1 MRIVMFCHSL
11 MSDWNHGSAHFLRG
25 VACELL
31 ARGVE
36 VRVYER
42 RGAWSVRHLLADH
55 GPGALA
61 AFHRAYPT
69 LRSMRYEPASLD
81 LDHALEG
88 ADLVLVHEWNE
99 LDLVQR
105 LGEHRT
111 RRGRYQ
117 LLFHDTHHR
126 AATNPAEM
134 ARYRL
139 DAYDGVLAFG
149 SVVRDL
155 YRANGWA
162 RRVWVWH
169 EAADIRRFHPLPRV
183 SAEGDLVWIGNWGDG
198 DRCDELREFLIEP
211 ARTLGL
217 RTRVHGVRYP
227 AEAQRELAAAG
238 IEYAGWLPNYE
249 VPRVFSRHLATVHIP
264 RRPFAQALPGIPTI
278 RVFEALACGIPL
290 VSAPWEDTDGLFT
303 PGEDFLLAGDGD
315 EMRCQL
321 ARVLRDPSFAAAQ
334 AARGFRTIRERHTC
348 AHRVDEL
355 LAIYAQLVSPRGG
368 VAA

>member
-11 MSDWNHGSAHFLRG
+11 MSDWNNRSAHFLRG
-25 VACELL
+25 VACELV
-31 ARGVE
+31 ARGIE
-36 VRVYER
+36 VTVYEP

-69 LRSMRYEPASLD
+69 LRSIRYEPVSLD

-88 ADLVLVHEWNE
+88 ADLVLVHEWNDRG
-99 LDLVQR
+99 LIRR
-105 LGEHRT
+105 LGEHRAK
-111 RRGRYQ
+111 RGRYQ

-126 AATNPAEM
+126 SATAPQEMPA
-134 ARYRL
+134 YRL
-139 DAYDGVLAFG
+139 EAYDGVLASG
-149 SVVRDL
+149 AVLRDL
-155 YRANGWA
+155 YRAKRWA
-162 RRVWVWH
+162 RRAWLWH

-183 SAEGDLVWIGNWGDG
+183 TTEGDLVWIGNWGVG
-198 DRCDELREFLIEP
+198 ERSDELREFLVEP
-211 ARTLGL
+211 ARKLGL
-217 RTRVHGVRYP
+217 RARAYGARYP
-227 AEAQRELAAAG
+227 KDVQTELAALG
-238 IEYAGWLPNYE
+238 IEHAGWLPNHE
-249 VPRVFSRHLATVHIP
+249 VPRVLSRYRVTVHVP
-264 RRPFAQALPGIPTI
+264 HQAFARALPGVPTI

-290 VSAPWEDTDGLFT
+290 VSAPWEDAEGLFT
-303 PGEDFLLAGDGD
+303 PGEDFLVAHDGQ
-315 EMRCQL
+315 EMSRQL
-321 ARVLRDPSFAAAQ
+321 QCVLNDPPFAAAL

>member
-55 GPGALA
+55 GPARWPRFTEPIQRCA
-61 AFHRAYPT
+61 ACATSR
-69 LRSMRYEPASLD
+69 PASTSTTRSR
-81 LDHALEG
+81 G
-88 ADLVLVHEWNE
+88 PIWFWCTSGMSWSWS
-99 LDLVQR
+99 QR
-105 LGEHRT
+105 LGEHRA

-134 ARYRL
+134 AGYRL
-139 DAYDGVLAFG
+139 DRMTACSH
-149 SVVRDL
+149 SVGGTRPILDKAGL
-155 YRANGWA
+155 RGWT
-162 RRVWVWH
+162 WH
-169 EAADIRRFHPLPRV
+169 EAADIRRSFDPTRPA
-183 SAEGDLVWIGNWGDG
+183 AEGDLVWIGNWGDDERG
-198 DRCDELREFLIEP
+198 DELREFLIEP

-217 RTRVHGVRYP
+217 RTRVYGVRYP
-227 AEAQRELAAAG
+227 AEAQKELAAAG

-249 VPRVFSRHLATVHIP
+249 VPRVFARHRATVHIP

-303 PGEDFLLAGDGD
+303 PGEDFLLAGDGED
-315 EMRCQL
+315 MRCQL